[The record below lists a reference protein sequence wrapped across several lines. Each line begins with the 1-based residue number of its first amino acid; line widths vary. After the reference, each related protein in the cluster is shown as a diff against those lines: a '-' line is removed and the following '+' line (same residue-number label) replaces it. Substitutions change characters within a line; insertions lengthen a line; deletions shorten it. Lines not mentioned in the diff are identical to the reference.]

1 MYAASAG
8 RDQSMSTPMRS
19 AVNQMIDFYLSQKG
33 VYKVYN
39 YTTNVYEKTGDPQKA
54 VQEGLEYAFKTFM
67 EKKEN
72 TVYRQ
77 QEAYSDRAGF
87 FQMLLKGQ
95 TMQADL
101 IRGMKLLESN
111 WREFLK
117 AVGEN
122 EKKGIALKMQK
133 HSPWGFLMEPEPLK
147 KGNGD
152 ITDNKKALITQ
163 AVCVAVL
170 VLGYLCYRLFFG

>member
-1 MYAASAG
+1 
-8 RDQSMSTPMRS
+8 
-19 AVNQMIDFYLSQKG
+19 
-33 VYKVYN
+33 
-39 YTTNVYEKTGDPQKA
+39 
-54 VQEGLEYAFKTFM
+54 
-67 EKKEN
+67 
-72 TVYRQ
+72 
-77 QEAYSDRAGF
+77 
-87 FQMLLKGQ
+87 MLLKGQ